1 MVLNDSIIIFILII
15 RVQHSLQPWTA
26 MTGINPRKPSIKLG
40 QLQSPPQMQVREV
53 VGTGTVTTFLIEW
66 HSVCTRRLR
75 KALADAPTSRDV
87 QLGRSWLRMPEPRN
101 SKPSLLSPLKNIFLV
116 FNYVLCMCLCGY
128 GYLNTGLVNRGLGS
142 PGARVKAGCKGPN
155 VGAGN

>member
-26 MTGINPRKPSIKLG
+26 TTGINPRKPSIKLG

-87 QLGRSWLRMPEPRN
+87 RLGRSWLRMPEPRN

-116 FNYVLCMCLCGY
+116 FIYVLCMCLCGY